1 MNRSSSPTASQL
13 GFAYGLAAYGLWGL
27 VPLYFR
33 AVAFVPPFQLLAHRI
48 VWSLLVLAGLVLLF
62 ARGRQLLA
70 CFRSRR
76 LLGLLGVSTVLIALN
91 WFAFIYAVAREQV
104 LQTSLGYFITP
115 LVSVALGIFFLGE
128 RLRPAQWVAL
138 GMALAGVLVLIARGD
153 GFPWI
158 ALTLAFSFGLYGLVR
173 KQAGL
178 DGVVGLSVETLLLFP
193 VALGYL
199 FLEASR
205 GRLAFADGDVGL
217 DVLVAAS
224 GIVTTVPLLCFA
236 QAVIRLRLTTI
247 GFMQY
252 LSPSIAFLLAV
263 LAFGEPF
270 TPAMQACF
278 GLIWAALAVFGW
290 DLARRAEK
298 GEPPPEASVPSA
310 DAVDGSLRLAPGD
323 VDGSPGIDED
333 VHLAADAELG

>member
-1 MNRSSSPTASQL
+1 
-13 GFAYGLAAYGLWGL
+13 
-27 VPLYFR
+27 
-33 AVAFVPPFQLLAHRI
+33 LAHRI

-158 ALTLAFSFGLYGLVR
+158 ALTLAFSFG
-173 KQAGL
+173 
-178 DGVVGLSVETLLLFP
+178 
-193 VALGYL
+193 
-199 FLEASR
+199 
-205 GRLAFADGDVGL
+205 
-217 DVLVAAS
+217 
-224 GIVTTVPLLCFA
+224 
-236 QAVIRLRLTTI
+236 
-247 GFMQY
+247 
-252 LSPSIAFLLAV
+252 
-263 LAFGEPF
+263 
-270 TPAMQACF
+270 
-278 GLIWAALAVFGW
+278 
-290 DLARRAEK
+290 
-298 GEPPPEASVPSA
+298 
-310 DAVDGSLRLAPGD
+310 
-323 VDGSPGIDED
+323 
-333 VHLAADAELG
+333 